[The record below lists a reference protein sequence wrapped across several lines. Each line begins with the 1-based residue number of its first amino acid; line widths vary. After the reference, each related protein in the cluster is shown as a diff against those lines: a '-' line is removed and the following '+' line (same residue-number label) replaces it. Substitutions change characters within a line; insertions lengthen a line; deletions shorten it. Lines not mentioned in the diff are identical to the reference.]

1 MRTGRILSRRAL
13 WVSVTIPLALL
24 FAILLALS
32 LSRARAVA
40 QPAAG
45 ELEVSKE
52 VNAAQAE
59 PGELLTYTIH
69 VRDTGGLP
77 TYGAWLTDT
86 LADELIFVSDSLT
99 ATYGSFGFA
108 NGVITWT
115 GDLGDVWI
123 TFTAQISPAIGS
135 TTIVNTAEVT
145 GAGELVSGSASTAVS
160 PGRLE
165 ALKAASSSSIR
176 SGQRLTYTVSITNTG
191 SGVVAAA
198 WMSDTLPP
206 EVNYVGGLNAS
217 TGNCGVA
224 GNTITWTGSL
234 APSATVLVTFAVE
247 LAPSASGGVR
257 FTNTATITGAG
268 SLVQAAIGVTT
279 FVTRYVYLPLVARNY
294 PPIPVLNAI
303 PAPTSSGDYTVSWS
317 FSATGIDWFVLQES
331 TDANFVNVTR
341 AFTTTGTSQLIQR
354 GTLYGGTL
362 YYRVRADDA
371 DRWGQGPWSNV
382 QSISLGYFDDFSN
395 PSSGWPQF
403 ENLIIPSTKTYT
415 RGRYENGQYRIMIDP
430 GGPDVWF
437 RQPSALAPYRPPT
450 DRYCIEA
457 DIKFM
462 KRQPPYNPSDGG
474 WNFYPYWANA
484 GLIFGTNEAN
494 TDLFAVCL
502 AIGNELSPGGDAIMG
517 WYIVHNTNSRW
528 PYEGCHAGG
537 YGIVPPGAYERSGL
551 NTAYWYRFQV
561 SVDGEQASL
570 YLNGVNKGSWL
581 LGGLS
586 GTTRVGVT
594 GGPYE
599 VTPVDI
605 RFDNFRV
612 LPNMTCT
619 PSAP

>member
-1 MRTGRILSRRAL
+1 MRTGILSRRAL

-32 LSRARAVA
+32 LPRARAVA

-59 PGELLTYTIH
+59 PGELLTYTIR

-123 TFTAQISPAIGS
+123 TFTAQISPSIGS

-145 GAGELVSGSASTAVS
+145 GAGELVTDSVETRVS
-160 PGRLE
+160 PGFLE
-165 ALKAASSSSIR
+165 ASKSVLPSTAHV
-176 SGQRLTYTVSITNTG
+176 GERLVYTVRITNTG
-191 SGVVAAA
+191 NGVVENA
-198 WMSDTLPP
+198 WMTDSLPS
-206 EVNYVGGLNAS
+206 EVILTSAPSATHG
-217 TGNCGVA
+217 TCGAA
-224 GNTITWTGSL
+224 GNIITWTGSL
-234 APSATVLVTFAVE
+234 AASEAVTITFATQIT
-247 LAPSASGGVR
+247 SALDGDTLI
-257 FTNTATITGAG
+257 TNTAEITGAG
-268 SLVQAAIGVTT
+268 SLIQVSATALASSRFEI
-279 FVTRYVYLPLVARNY
+279 YLPLVFRHY
-294 PPIPVLNAI
+294 PPIPVLNPI
-303 PAPTSSGDYTVSWS
+303 PALGPNLSYTVTWQLDSPYV
-317 FSATGIDWFVLQES
+317 AHYVLQES
-331 TDANFVNVTR
+331 TNINFTPYTEWQ
-341 AFTTTGTSQLIQR
+341 TTNRYRYFEKGTACA
-354 GTLYGGTL
+354 TF
-362 YYRVRADDA
+362 YYRVRADDG
-371 DRWGQGPWSNV
+371 WGQGPWSNV
-382 QSISLGYFDDFSN
+382 QSVTTCYFDDFSN

-403 ENLIIPSTKTYT
+403 ENLIIPSTTTYI

-462 KRQPPYNPSDGG
+462 KRQPPYDPPDGG

-494 TDLFAVCL
+494 TDMFAVCL
-502 AIGNELSPGGDAIMG
+502 AIGNELSPGGDAVMG

-561 SVDGEQASL
+561 SVDGEWARL

-605 RFDNFRV
+605 RFDNFKV
-612 LPNMTCT
+612 IPNATCT